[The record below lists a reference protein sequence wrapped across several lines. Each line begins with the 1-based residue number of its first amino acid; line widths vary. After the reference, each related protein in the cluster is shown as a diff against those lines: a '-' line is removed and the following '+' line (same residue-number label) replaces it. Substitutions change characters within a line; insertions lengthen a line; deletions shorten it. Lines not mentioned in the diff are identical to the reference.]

1 MHIVISLDASAKI
14 RLFFISAKFILQNI
28 IVSAKSFL
36 QNIIVSAKFEIKR
49 PVPLFGKTPF
59 RGETSK
65 RKTCF
70 FESSKTDENSCVLI
84 ISFGA

>member
-14 RLFFISAKFILQNI
+14 RLFFISAKF
-28 IVSAKSFL
+28 FL

-49 PVPLFGKTPF
+49 PVPPFGKTPF

-70 FESSKTDENSCVLI
+70 FEGSKTDENSRVLI
-84 ISFGA
+84 TSFGA